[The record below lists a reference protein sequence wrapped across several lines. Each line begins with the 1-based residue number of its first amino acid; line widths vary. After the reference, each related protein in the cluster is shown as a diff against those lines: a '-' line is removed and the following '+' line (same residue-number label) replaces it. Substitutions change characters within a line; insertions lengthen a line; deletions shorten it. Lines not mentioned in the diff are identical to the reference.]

1 MNNLYA
7 NEFKNLEETD
17 KFLDI
22 YSPPKLN
29 QGEIDHLNSPITGN
43 ETEYVIKTLPT
54 NKSSGPDGFTGEFC
68 QTYKEL
74 IPIFLKLFQRIKEEG
89 TLPKTFYGVTI
100 TLIPKLAKD
109 TTKKENFRPISLTN
123 IDTKILSIK

>member
-1 MNNLYA
+1 M
-7 NEFKNLEETD
+7 
-17 KFLDI
+17 
-22 YSPPKLN
+22 
-29 QGEIDHLNSPITGN
+29 NSPITGN

-123 IDTKILSIK
+123 IDTKILSII